1 MAKRKKSKVSQ
12 NKLIAPSAFDAKWA
26 HKFLVQFSRP
36 RLAGTAGERRA
47 AELIRKAWRAAGLKV
62 RIEKFPIIT
71 YRPTAAEL
79 TVLKPYRARCEVAV
93 VGRTGST
100 PPRGIEA
107 ELVYLEAVSPATL
120 ARCKGKIILVGG
132 RLGWEQYEQAKKAG
146 VKGFVAIGKSGVP
159 VDQKAVNA
167 KLHRKFGPLPG
178 VCVRHEDAF
187 RMIRDGAS
195 RVRLICRQQQPRAES
210 CNVVATIPGVLSP
223 DERIIVGGHFDGV
236 DTSPAACDNGAG
248 TAIVAA
254 LGRAFAKARLART
267 VTFVCFGAEEIGL
280 EGSQAYVKR
289 HKSEMEQVRLMLNV
303 DIAGVVVGR
312 NNAFCCGP
320 EALYH
325 YIECLGHETG
335 MAFSMSKDVY
345 SSDNVPFGDAGV
357 PSAAITRG
365 GGDLRFVHTRG
376 DEHKYISPQALALTG
391 NFVAD
396 FAARCANAE
405 VFPIAREIPSETK
418 EKIDKYVERMHGPAA
433 KGKKKK

>member
-1 MAKRKKSKVSQ
+1 MAKRGKLKVDKSEFTLPV
-12 NKLIAPSAFDAKWA
+12 AFDGVKT
-26 HKFLVQFSRP
+26 HKFLLRLARP
-36 RLAGTAGERRA
+36 RLAGTPGERQA
-47 AELIRKAWRAAGLKV
+47 AELIRKVWQSAGLKA
-62 RIEKFPIIT
+62 RIEKFPVVT
-71 YRPTAAEL
+71 YRRSKAEL
-79 TVLKPYRARCEVAV
+79 TVLKPYRARCEAAV

-100 PPRGIEA
+100 PPGGIEA
-107 ELVYLEAVSPATL
+107 ELVYLEAISPVTL

-132 RLGWEQYEQAKKAG
+132 RLGWEQYEQARKAG
-146 VKGFVAIGKSGVP
+146 VRGFVAIGKSGVP

-167 KLHRKFGPLPG
+167 KLHRKFGHLPG
-178 VCVRHEDAF
+178 VCVSHEDAF
-187 RMIRDGAS
+187 RMIRDKAA
-195 RVRLICRQQQPRAES
+195 RVRLVCVQQHPRSES
-210 CNVVATIPGVLSP
+210 GNVVATIPGVLAP
-223 DERIIVGGHFDGV
+223 QEQIIVGGHFDGV

-248 TAIVAA
+248 TAIIVELA
-254 LGRAFAKARLART
+254 RIFAKASLART

-289 HKSEMEQVRLMLNV
+289 HKRDMEKVRLMLNV

-365 GGDLRFVHTRG
+365 GGDLRFCHTAL
-376 DEHKYISPQALALTG
+376 DEHKYISPDALAGTG
-391 NFVAD
+391 RFVAD
-396 FAARCANAE
+396 LITRCANAE
-405 VFPIAREIPSETK
+405 VFPIEREIPSEVK
-418 EKIDKYVERMHGPAA
+418 EKIDKYVERMRGPQA
-433 KGKKKK
+433 KRGKK